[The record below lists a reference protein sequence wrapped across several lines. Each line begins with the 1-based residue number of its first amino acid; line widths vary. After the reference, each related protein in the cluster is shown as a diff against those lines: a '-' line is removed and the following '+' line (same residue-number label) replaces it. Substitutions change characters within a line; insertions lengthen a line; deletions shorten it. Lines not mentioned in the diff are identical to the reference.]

1 MSSAQALSAFAAD
14 APRYGSDPAA
24 AYYALH
30 DANGSTGVDSLVV
43 GSSSLKGDVTLA
55 AGTGITL
62 TPNGTTGVTIT
73 ASGAGIASVTGT
85 ANQITATTAS
95 SAVTL
100 ALAPPATAPTPGSY
114 TSANITVD
122 GLGRV
127 TAAANGTNPES
138 NVQYILPPAGG
149 GNGKVIGGSGN
160 GGLAR
165 VGIGSFTLPAATP
178 SFFNL
183 GIGYGFF
190 GNGGN
195 AAGNAPPIVLN
206 DGTLYQIVASA
217 GTMQVQHDGNAD
229 VNLTLYAWD
238 GSGAPIYTNPTVT
251 PLPAGLNA
259 LASWFSNGTVAGVT
273 YPFNMNC
280 RVVGQGKP
288 LQAYLLITSSSGF
301 TNGAVDFILP
311 VGATF
316 YIQELGPAPT

>member
-1 MSSAQALSAFAAD
+1 MSSAQASSAFSAD
-14 APRYGSDPAA
+14 APRYGAEPAS

-30 DANGSTGVDSLVV
+30 DANGSTGVDALVV
-43 GSSSLKGDVTLA
+43 GSSSLTGNVTLS

-73 ASGAGIASVTGT
+73 ASGGGVASVVGT
-85 ANQITATTAS
+85 ENQIGVATNTAIAT
-95 SAVTL
+95 VGL
-100 ALAPPATAPTPGSY
+100 LAPSPAPTPGSY

-122 GLGRV
+122 GYGRV

-165 VGIGSFTLPAATP
+165 VGLGNFALTAGTPAFYSLSTV
-178 SFFNL
+178 
-183 GIGYGFF
+183 YGFF

-195 AAGNAPPIVLN
+195 AAGNAPAIVLN
-206 DGTLYQIVASA
+206 DGTLYNIVASA
-217 GTMQVQHDGNAD
+217 GTMQIQTGGSSD
-229 VNLTLYAWD
+229 VNIVLFSWD
-238 GSGAPIYTNPTVT
+238 GSGVPIYTNPTVT

-259 LASWFSNGTVAGVT
+259 LTSWYSNGAVGGVT
-273 YPFNMNC
+273 FPFNMNC

-288 LQAYLLITSSSGF
+288 LQVYMLISSQAGF
-301 TNGAVDFILP
+301 SNGAVDFILP

-316 YIQELGPAPT
+316 YVQELGPAPT